1 MFIFCKPRSVFS
13 SRLVSFCIVSF
24 RFHSLSVRFTIQV
37 LCTPAFPLALK
48 IKKSPPD
55 FSFGKSGSTNAK
67 HRRET
72 HNDKNIFVRTNQF
85 FYASDAQKSLIKKSL
100 KMRWDRM
107 EFFILGINFIHSRSD
122 RSIFFKFPATQK
134 IFSFKNYCSSKN
146 FFTPEKFHVFFGNIF
161 VFFLIFFLRTVCVW
175 TFDFFSARATRQNG
189 SDGRTTGTTTE
200 FSRKHIQSQ
209 KSTEINTQRDCK
221 TEQNQPPHLANQP
234 VTQNF
239 VRTLTTD
246 SVFGYRTEKLKN
258 AFYEIDL
265 PAPEFGSET
274 VLWTFSRRAANA
286 FCAMPVWQGQGFTSG
301 NINGNAQEAL
311 RRTWNRTEKRHCL
324 WELESGDEI
333 LPAEAAAI
341 ALKSYTPRTW
351 GCAWLPLGL
360 QLGRIQVALEP
371 CLGCVWAVIG
381 PWLGQWFALG
391 MRLSCAWSAFGSRSD
406 RVWVAFGNIRVVFR

>member
-1 MFIFCKPRSVFS
+1 MIFLPCLFFVRPEAFS
-13 SRLVSFCIVSF
+13 RIVSYRIVSYRFVSF
-24 RFHSLSVRFTIQV
+24 RFVSI
-37 LCTPAFPLALK
+37 LCLYFALYDPGAHTTAFPIALK
-48 IKKSPPD
+48 IPPLI

-146 FFTPEKFHVFFGNIF
+146 FFTPEKFHDFFGNIF

-200 FSRKHIQSQ
+200 FFRKHIQSQ

-221 TEQNQPPHLANQP
+221 TEQNQPPHLANP
-234 VTQNF
+234 
-239 VRTLTTD
+239 
-246 SVFGYRTEKLKN
+246 
-258 AFYEIDL
+258 
-265 PAPEFGSET
+265 
-274 VLWTFSRRAANA
+274 
-286 FCAMPVWQGQGFTSG
+286 
-301 NINGNAQEAL
+301 
-311 RRTWNRTEKRHCL
+311 
-324 WELESGDEI
+324 
-333 LPAEAAAI
+333 
-341 ALKSYTPRTW
+341 
-351 GCAWLPLGL
+351 
-360 QLGRIQVALEP
+360 
-371 CLGCVWAVIG
+371 
-381 PWLGQWFALG
+381 
-391 MRLSCAWSAFGSRSD
+391 
-406 RVWVAFGNIRVVFR
+406 